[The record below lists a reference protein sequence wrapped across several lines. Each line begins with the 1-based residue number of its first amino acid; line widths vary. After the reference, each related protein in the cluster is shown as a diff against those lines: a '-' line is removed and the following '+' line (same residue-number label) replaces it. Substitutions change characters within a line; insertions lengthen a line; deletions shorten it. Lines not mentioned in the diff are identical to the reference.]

1 MTNATNNDTI
11 EQDYEPAQLDDLT
24 PDTKVVLWEDDIA
37 TMATVLEVNRGWVTI
52 ETADGERKV
61 RAKQLELAQDPQAKG
76 MASTL
81 ATYRTKYV
89 PSVAKSGKKSLHC
102 GDSVAEA
109 LQYRELDELYAIA
122 GQILEGW
129 TAETLQAKYEHLN
142 LGSQRMNVGNRI
154 RAAFK
159 RGEEAV
165 VQWVEDNV
173 GESEG

>member
-1 MTNATNNDTI
+1 MNDATNNDAL
-11 EQDYEPAQLDDLT
+11 ERDYEPAQLDDLT
-24 PDTKVVLWEDDIA
+24 PDTKVILWEDDTAI
-37 TMATVLEVNRGWVTI
+37 MATVVKVAKGWVTI
-52 ETADGERKV
+52 STADGERKV

-76 MASTL
+76 MADTL
-81 ATYRTKYV
+81 SKYRKRYV

-109 LQYRELDELYAIA
+109 LQYRELDELYTIA

-142 LGSQRMNVGNRI
+142 IGSQRMNLGNRI

-159 RGEEAV
+159 RGDEAV
-165 VQWVEDNV
+165 VTWVEDNT
-173 GESEG
+173 GE